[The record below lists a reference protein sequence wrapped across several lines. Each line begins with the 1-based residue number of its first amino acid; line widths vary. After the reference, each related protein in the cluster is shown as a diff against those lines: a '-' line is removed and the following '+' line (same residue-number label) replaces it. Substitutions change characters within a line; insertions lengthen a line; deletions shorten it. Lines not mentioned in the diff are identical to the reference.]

1 VHRRLQW
8 KRPYAFLKEIA
19 MTLFDNVHS
28 SLSELAYQIR
38 KAQEGIR
45 ADTPMWKVQ
54 EYMDSLAFTINEM
67 SKGNFD
73 A

>member
-1 VHRRLQW
+1 M
-8 KRPYAFLKEIA
+8 A
-19 MTLFDNVHS
+19 LFDNVHS
-28 SLSELAYQIR
+28 SLTELAYQVK

-45 ADTPMWKVQ
+45 TDTPCWKVQ
-54 EYMDSLAFTINEM
+54 EYLDSLAFTTNEM